1 MTTPANSL
9 PSKEDVLYAFAM
21 EATSGRETL
30 EQYLRD
36 YPRYAA
42 ELIDLS
48 YELSCEVDENEMPLS
63 AEDQAL
69 IDSAWERHAEALPNE
84 IVDPLMSMSV
94 AQQKELAQILDIPRQ
109 VILAFRER
117 RVDLTSV
124 PIRFLDSFA
133 SMANSTVEI
142 MFSSGTKLSPNAS
155 LSNSYKADDR
165 PTTQTSITSITFE
178 QLLIEANVSP
188 EKLALLM
195 QDESQDG

>member
-48 YELSCEVDENEMPLS
+48 YELSCEVYENEMPLS

-94 AQQKELAQILDIPRQ
+94 AQQQELAQILDIPRQ

-124 PIRFLDSFA
+124 PSCFLDRFA

-142 MFSSGTKLSPNAS
+142 MFGNVTRLSPKTG
-155 LSNSYKADDR
+155 LSTSYKADDR
-165 PTTQTSITSITFE
+165 PTAQTPITFE
-178 QLLIEANVSP
+178 QILIEANVSP

>member
-1 MTTPANSL
+1 MTTPANSP

-21 EATSGRETL
+21 EATSGRDTL

-63 AEDQAL
+63 AEDRAL

-94 AQQKELAQILDIPRQ
+94 AQQQELAQILDIPRQ

-124 PIRFLDSFA
+124 PSCFLDRFA

-142 MFSSGTKLSPNAS
+142 MFGNVTRLSPKTG
-155 LSNSYKADDR
+155 LSTSYKADDR
-165 PTTQTSITSITFE
+165 PTTQTPITFE
-178 QLLIEANVSP
+178 QILIEANVSP

>member
-21 EATSGRETL
+21 ETTSGHDTL

-48 YELSCEVDENEMPLS
+48 YELSCEVYENEMPLS

-69 IDSAWERHAEALPNE
+69 IDSAWKRHADALPNE
-84 IVDPLMSMSV
+84 SLDPLMSMSV
-94 AQQKELAQILDIPRQ
+94 AQQRELAQLLDIPRQ
-109 VILAFRER
+109 VISAFREC

-124 PIRFLDSFA
+124 PSCFLVRFA

-142 MFSSGTKLSPNAS
+142 MFGNVTGLSPKTG

-165 PTTQTSITSITFE
+165 PAAQTPITFE
-178 QLLIEANVSP
+178 QLLIEANIPP

-195 QDESQDG
+195 RDES

>member
-1 MTTPANSL
+1 MTTPANSP

-21 EATSGRETL
+21 EATSGRDTL

-63 AEDQAL
+63 AEDRAL

-94 AQQKELAQILDIPRQ
+94 AQQQELAQILDIPRQ
-109 VILAFRER
+109 VISAFRER

-124 PIRFLDSFA
+124 PSRFLDRFA

-142 MFSSGTKLSPNAS
+142 MFGNVTKLSPNAS

-195 QDESQDG
+195 QNESQDG

>member
-1 MTTPANSL
+1 MTTPDNSL

-21 EATSGRETL
+21 EATSGSDTL
-30 EQYLRD
+30 AQYLRD
-36 YPRYAA
+36 YPQYAA

-63 AEDQAL
+63 VEDRAL
-69 IDSAWERHAEALPNE
+69 IDSAWEQHAKALPNE
-84 IVDPLMSMSV
+84 NIDPLMSMSI
-94 AQQKELAQILDIPRQ
+94 AQQRELAQYLDIPRQ
-109 VILAFRER
+109 VISAFRER

-124 PIRFLDSFA
+124 PNRFLARFA

-142 MFSSGTKLSPNAS
+142 MFGNGTELSPAAH
-155 LSNSYKADDR
+155 LSKSYKADNK
-165 PTTQTSITSITFE
+165 PTAQTSITFE
-178 QLLIEANVSP
+178 QLLIEANVSA